1 MRRKGKMPKPSK
13 IRRAIYLYEDKCSPQ
28 YSYRVLNPSE
38 ACKKSKKWHIDAFSK
53 KEINE
58 LRNLIKEAKLFGLK
72 VVFDLDDLVFD
83 YKFLHLV
90 AQTTNEKNYLYWAGY
105 IWGIRRIAK
114 KADAFLATNDFLAQK
129 IKESFNKPVAT
140 IPNSLSSEQV
150 GVSQGLCKSKHAR
163 SGFLLG
169 YFSGSP
175 THTKDFRLVESSIIQ
190 FLKSTLMPS

>member
-58 LRNLIKEAKLFGLK
+58 LRKNLPEAELLIIGRQTAKNNVIPNLIKEAKLFGLK

-114 KADAFLATNDFLAQK
+114 KADAFLATNDFLAKK

-150 GVSQGLCKSKHAR
+150 GVSQGLCR
-163 SGFLLG
+163 N
-169 YFSGSP
+169 SP
-175 THTKDFRLVESSIIQ
+175 GPPWRPHSRTG
-190 FLKSTLMPS
+190 